1 MLVFCFNLVQRHE
14 QSCKIIIVIKVTTI
28 NIIIRNIITVIVI
41 GILPVIIIIII
52 IIIITVIIK
61 YYYGKLNS
69 NWSWIDSNRANNNK
83 SKVLYRIQKCHR

>member
-1 MLVFCFNLVQRHE
+1 MQRHE
-14 QSCKIIIVIKVTTI
+14 QSCKIIIVTKVTTI

-41 GILPVIIIIII
+41 GSLPVIIIIIS
-52 IIIITVIIK
+52 IITAIIK